1 MLESEKSINF
11 FGTCSEVPFAGVW
24 YSLPGNLRLFPRERR
39 RRAHP
44 IVLPLG
50 VKLVKFCAAVFRIEA
65 TR

>member
-11 FGTCSEVPFAGVW
+11 FGTCSAIRRRLVF
-24 YSLPGNLRLFPRERR
+24 LPGNLRLFPRERR